1 MAKASKSERLEIYK
15 ERDVQVLLN
24 SFLSGEIKELVP
36 VSSPDKDYGYP
47 TVEAIVG
54 DRSRVGPFLDRLYQ
68 AGILERRVYDEII
81 SCPKCGSTRISV
93 RYFCPHCKSFDIQ
106 KSSLI
111 EHVKCGYIDVEDNFQ
126 KENKLVCPRCHEELR
141 TPDVDYRR
149 AGVWCTCKDCHKS
162 FDIPVASHFCRDCRG
177 DFAFEEIAVKNVYS
191 YSLRDEAR
199 NEATLGSIL
208 ITPIKDLLGKEGFKV
223 ESPAFLKGKSGANH
237 YFDIVVRKGADFES
251 VAVIDLASSSEGIVS
266 EQPVIAL
273 FAKIFDVSPDEA
285 YLVALPKI
293 SENAKKMAQLYKIH
307 VIEARNEKEATKVLG
322 EELSAR
328 D

>member
-1 MAKASKSERLEIYK
+1 MSKTSKSERLEIYK
-15 ERDVQVLLN
+15 NRDVQVLL
-24 SFLSGEIKELVP
+24 SKFLNEEIKELLP
-36 VSSPDKDYGYP
+36 ISSPDADYGYP
-47 TVEAIVG
+47 IVEAIVG
-54 DRSRVGPFLDRLYQ
+54 DGPHAKAFLDRLYQ

-111 EHVKCGYIDVEDNFQ
+111 EHVKCGYIDVEDNFH
-126 KENKLVCPRCHEELR
+126 KENKLVCPRCHEELKK
-141 TPDVDYRR
+141 PDVDYRK

-162 FDIPVASHFCRDCRG
+162 FDIPVASHFCKDCHG
-177 DFAFEEIAVKNVYS
+177 DFTFEEVTIKNVYS
-191 YSLRDEAR
+191 YNLREEAR

-223 ESPAFLKGKSGANH
+223 ESPAFLKGKSGTNH
-237 YFDIVVRKGADFES
+237 YFDIVVRKGADFER
-251 VAVIDLASSSEGIVS
+251 VAVIDLASSSEGTIS

-273 FAKIFDVSPDEA
+273 FAKIFDVSPDDA
-285 YLVALPKI
+285 YLVALPKM

-307 VIEARNEKEATKVLG
+307 VIEAKNEKEATKALR
-322 EELSAR
+322 EELSSK